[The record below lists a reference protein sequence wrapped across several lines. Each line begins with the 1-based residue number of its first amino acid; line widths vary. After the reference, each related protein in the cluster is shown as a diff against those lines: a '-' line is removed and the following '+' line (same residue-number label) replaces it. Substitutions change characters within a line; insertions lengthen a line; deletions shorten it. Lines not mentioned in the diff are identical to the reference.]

1 MERKWRVLIVVCVAV
16 FMLLLDIT
24 VVNVALPDI
33 DRELSTSFTDLQWI
47 VDAYALTLAATM
59 LNAGSL
65 GDLLGRKR
73 VFLVGIALFTIASA
87 LCGAAQSPTWLILA
101 RGAQG
106 IGGAAMFAGSLAI
119 ISQEFHGRE
128 RGTAFGIWG
137 ATVGL
142 AVAIGPLV
150 GGALTTYV
158 GWRWIFFVNIP
169 IGVACVTAGVR
180 ELRETRDEG
189 HGGFDLWGLLTLT
202 AGLFALVLGLFRG
215 NDWGWSSG
223 RVIGL
228 FLAAAA
234 FLAAFAFVEL
244 RQAAPMFDFRLFKV
258 PTFTGAQITAFAM
271 SSCMFAQFLFIPLY
285 IENVLGYSAVA
296 TGVRFLPLSLV
307 SFVVAPIAGRL
318 STRVPVRLLL
328 SGGLATIG
336 VALLLMWGIDLGSD
350 WTTLLA
356 GFIVGG
362 IGVGLVNAPLASTA
376 VSVVEPRRAGMASG
390 INNTFR
396 QVGIATGI
404 AALGAIF
411 QSRITS
417 VLAHSDIAAPIPP
430 LAREVA
436 SGATPHGPLACERCP
451 PGFHIDPAEV
461 AHQAFITGLNTIF
474 VVAAF
479 GLFAAAILA
488 FLLVRQRDFV
498 ASGPAVE
505 AAAG

>member
-1 MERKWRVLIVVCVAV
+1 MDRKWRVLAVVCVAV

-24 VVNVALPDI
+24 VVNVALPQI
-33 DRELSTSFTDLQWI
+33 ERELHTSFTELQWV
-47 VDAYALTLAATM
+47 VDAYALTLAASM
-59 LNAGSL
+59 LTAGSL

-73 VFLVGIALFTIASA
+73 VFLVSIALFTGASA
-87 LCGAAQSPTWLILA
+87 LCGAAQSPLWLILA

-106 IGGAAMFAGSLAI
+106 IGGAGMFAVSLAI

-137 ATVGL
+137 ATVGI

-169 IGVACVTAGVR
+169 IGIAVVAGGLY
-180 ELRETRDEG
+180 ELHESRNEE
-189 HGGFDLWGLLTLT
+189 HAGFDLPGLVTWT

-215 NDWGWSSG
+215 ADWGWSSG
-223 RVIGL
+223 RIIGL
-228 FLAAAA
+228 FTAAAIL
-234 FLAAFAFVEL
+234 LAAFVAIEL
-244 RQAAPMFDFRLFKV
+244 RSRAPMLDVRLFRV

-271 SSCMFAQFLFIPLY
+271 SSGMFAQFLFLPLY
-285 IENVLGYSAVA
+285 LESVLGYSAVK
-296 TGVRFLPLSLV
+296 TGAIFLPLSLV

-318 STRVPVRLLL
+318 STRIPVKFLLG
-328 SGGLATIG
+328 GGLAVIG
-336 VALLLMWGIDLGSD
+336 VALLLMHGITLDST

-362 IGVGLVNAPLASTA
+362 IGIGLVNAPLASTS
-376 VSVVEPRRAGMASG
+376 VSVVEPQRAGMASG

-411 QSRITS
+411 QSQIAS
-417 VLAHSDIAAPIPP
+417 QLAAANLPRYFAPAI
-430 LAREVA
+430 A
-436 SGATPHGPLACERCP
+436 SGGLPFDPRNARGPTPIVMHRIITGS
-451 PGFHIDPAEV
+451 HS
-461 AHQAFITGLNTIF
+461 AFISGLNTILL
-474 VVAAF
+474 VAAF
-479 GLFAAAILA
+479 VLFAGAILA

-505 AAAG
+505 AG